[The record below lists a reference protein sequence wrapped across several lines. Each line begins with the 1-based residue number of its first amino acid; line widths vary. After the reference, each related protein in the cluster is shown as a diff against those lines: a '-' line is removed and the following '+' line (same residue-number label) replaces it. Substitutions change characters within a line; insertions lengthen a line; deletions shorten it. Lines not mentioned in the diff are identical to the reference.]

1 MLGRTTA
8 GRNAEFTDFVISADR
23 YLSRTAFLIC
33 GDADL
38 ARELVQETF
47 ARTYAA
53 WWRVRREDARGYAQR
68 VLVNLNIDRRRRTTA
83 VPIGEFEFASVGDP
97 ERGVD
102 DRDEVAR
109 LLVELSP
116 QQRRVIVLRYFN
128 DLSEADVAVTLGIS
142 VGAVKS
148 SCSRGIAKLRLVLAV
163 AEEERR

>member
-33 GDADL
+33 GMPTWL
-38 ARELVQETF
+38 ASWCKRRSRG
-47 ARTYAA
+47 RTPLAA
-53 WWRVRREDARGYAQR
+53 GAARGCSGLCAAGPGE
-68 VLVNLNIDRRRRTTA
+68 LNIDRRRRTTA

-148 SCSRGIAKLRLVLAV
+148 SCSRGIANLRLVLAV